1 LSEPSPSAGRQ
12 DGRSRIILAAEEL
25 FATNGIEGVSL
36 RQIAA
41 RSGQGN
47 HHAVQY
53 HFGGREALVQA
64 VFDHR
69 MLQME
74 PMRHEMLERARAAGR
89 LADAR
94 TLIEIVFVPQLFVV
108 DSDGN
113 NHYAAFLSQ
122 YLQRSHGQAFGD
134 FGSPLPPV
142 LRQVLDLLRQRL
154 GHLPEATAQRRL
166 MTACFMFLNIL
177 SSYSA
182 GRLSDDADHDFETAL
197 DDTIEQMVTATCA
210 PFRAKAGRLSLPSAT
225 RVPTL
230 AEAVRAAGRESSRDA
245 GAQRPKPRPARRSPG

>member
-1 LSEPSPSAGRQ
+1 
-12 DGRSRIILAAEEL
+12 
-25 FATNGIEGVSL
+25 
-36 RQIAA
+36 
-41 RSGQGN
+41 
-47 HHAVQY
+47 
-53 HFGGREALVQA
+53 
-64 VFDHR
+64 
-69 MLQME
+69 
-74 PMRHEMLERARAAGR
+74 MRHEMLERARAAGR

-122 YLQRSHGQAFGD
+122 YLQRSHGQGFGD

-142 LRQVLDLLRQRL
+142 LREVLDLLRQRL
-154 GHLPEATAQRRL
+154 AYLPEVTAQRRL

-182 GRLSDDADHDFETAL
+182 GRLNDDADHDFETAL

-210 PFRAKAGRLSLPSAT
+210 PFRAEAGRLNLPSAM
-225 RVPTL
+225 RIPTL
-230 AEAVRAAGRESSRDA
+230 AEAILAAGREGALDA
-245 GAQRPKPRPARRSPG
+245 GAGRREPRRALPD